1 MSVMLIDDMMQS
13 EAAGIEEILRN
24 PTDNIKD
31 VYDDLD
37 RNPDL
42 DVEKAL
48 GFAYLKEKDIMET
61 LNKLYSGGMSLAEI
75 KKAMKDWQD
84 NYFLRISI
92 FNIHRDYQKMS
103 DALNEY

>member
-1 MSVMLIDDMMQS
+1 MSTMLIDDMMQS

-48 GFAYLKEKDIMET
+48 GFSYLVQDNEEKDIMGT
-61 LNKLYSGGMSLAEI
+61 LKELSKNGKS
-75 KKAMKDWQD
+75 
-84 NYFLRISI
+84 
-92 FNIHRDYQKMS
+92 
-103 DALNEY
+103 